1 MVISFMFAV
10 RGIGQ
15 VLKGIG
21 WKGIVAI
28 ALIIGIIFLWIRGTR
43 YKEKYEA
50 ENQQIRQLK
59 LDANL
64 AAAKYD
70 SLKGLGEYSEIRI
83 DSIPKPYP
91 APYAVPGST
100 IYLEAGP
107 IGPEAIN
114 MGKIKIDT
122 TMKYGTEDFS
132 FTIHVSGAFHWPKE
146 FKYRNWMTIIPEFQK
161 PPIAAMAARSP
172 RSWGIGVSSVV
183 SGQGALFSG
192 LYVRNNRIS
201 MAVMR
206 KIDRKNDWTFGLSY
220 EILRF

>member
-1 MVISFMFAV
+1 MVVSFIIANIS
-10 RGIGQ
+10 RL
-15 VLKGIG
+15 LKGIG
-21 WKGIVAI
+21 WKGAMAI
-28 ALIIGIIFLWIRGTR
+28 ALVIGILFLWVRGSR
-43 YKEKYEA
+43 FKGKYEA
-50 ENQQIRQLK
+50 ENQQVRQLK
-59 LDANL
+59 LDASL

-83 DSIPKPYP
+83 DTVDIGKAFPDPYP
-91 APYAVPGST
+91 VPGST
-100 IYLEAGP
+100 IYLEADP

-114 MGKIKIDT
+114 MGKIGIDT

-161 PPIAAMAARSP
+161 PPIAPVAARSL

-183 SGQGALFSG
+183 SAQGALFSG